1 MPPAPGIYLDHAATT
16 RPSLAVADAVRS
28 TQLEAF
34 GNPSSRHAFGEAA
47 RKLLEDAREFLRGT
61 VGAASLIFTSG
72 GTEAD
77 VLGVTGA
84 AQGRPPGRVLV
95 GAADHPAVLA
105 QHEMLARTQHRLVTV
120 AVDACGTLEPEALR
134 AALAPDVRVVSI
146 LHGHNELGG
155 LARIDELVAAV
166 RAKCPAAH
174 VHVDLVQAYGKVAFD
189 LEAAGVD
196 SVAVSAHK
204 LHGPRGI
211 GFLACGGSAR
221 VFPLQEGGGQEHG
234 MRGGTENVAATVGF
248 AVAAER
254 ALSHLAATAR
264 HMTEL
269 TDILCA
275 RVRELVPEALR
286 LGVDGR
292 RLPHV
297 LSLRLPGIVAETLQQ
312 RAAAR
317 GLAFSTGAACHGSA
331 APSHVLAAIGLA
343 AKAAR
348 EVVRL
353 SVSGDTTSEEI
364 EAALAILGDE
374 VRELQKLA
382 GAL

>member
-1 MPPAPGIYLDHAATT
+1 
-16 RPSLAVADAVRS
+16 
-28 TQLEAF
+28 
-34 GNPSSRHAFGEAA
+34 
-47 RKLLEDAREFLRGT
+47 
-61 VGAASLIFTSG
+61 
-72 GTEAD
+72 
-77 VLGVTGA
+77 
-84 AQGRPPGRVLV
+84 
-95 GAADHPAVLA
+95 
-105 QHEMLARTQHRLVTV
+105 
-120 AVDACGTLEPEALR
+120 
-134 AALAPDVRVVSI
+134 
-146 LHGHNELGG
+146 
-155 LARIDELVAAV
+155 
-166 RAKCPAAH
+166 
-174 VHVDLVQAYGKVAFD
+174 
-189 LEAAGVD
+189 
-196 SVAVSAHK
+196 
-204 LHGPRGI
+204 
-211 GFLACGGSAR
+211 
-221 VFPLQEGGGQEHG
+221 
-234 MRGGTENVAATVGF
+234 
-248 AVAAER
+248 VAAER